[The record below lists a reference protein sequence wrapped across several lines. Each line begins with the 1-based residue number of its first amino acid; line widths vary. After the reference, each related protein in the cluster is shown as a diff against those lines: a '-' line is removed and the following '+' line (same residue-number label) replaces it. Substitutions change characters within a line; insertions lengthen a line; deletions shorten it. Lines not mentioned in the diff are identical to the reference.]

1 MFTSQGSC
9 LLCSSDPLKSR
20 LFSCQREVKEVGK
33 KLRRASGSIKRNFSL
48 RSTSLPDHG
57 ERSLLHR
64 DLMEGYEKYLSRYDS
79 PLKMFPISYF
89 HYLIWFIRDVIPMKA
104 APNADNDA
112 NAVVFNL
119 GASVIRMD
127 MKNLESDELQP
138 VLEMTSWLRMS
149 WMDFRLKW
157 NPQVHCAYSQDIL
170 YNRRL

>member
-1 MFTSQGSC
+1 
-9 LLCSSDPLKSR
+9 
-20 LFSCQREVKEVGK
+20 
-33 KLRRASGSIKRNFSL
+33 
-48 RSTSLPDHG
+48 
-57 ERSLLHR
+57 
-64 DLMEGYEKYLSRYDS
+64 
-79 PLKMFPISYF
+79 
-89 HYLIWFIRDVIPMKA
+89 MKA

-157 NPQVHCAYSQDIL
+157 SPQVHCAYSQDIL

>member
-1 MFTSQGSC
+1 
-9 LLCSSDPLKSR
+9 
-20 LFSCQREVKEVGK
+20 
-33 KLRRASGSIKRNFSL
+33 
-48 RSTSLPDHG
+48 
-57 ERSLLHR
+57 
-64 DLMEGYEKYLSRYDS
+64 
-79 PLKMFPISYF
+79 
-89 HYLIWFIRDVIPMKA
+89 MKA
-104 APNADNDA
+104 APNADNGA

-127 MKNLESDELQP
+127 MKNLESDELRP